1 MRRLLVIVVVLVLV
15 AGAGVTGYY
24 FWQRSTSAPSFKTAQ
39 VTKGDLMFTI
49 SASGT
54 VEPEE
59 VIDVGAQVQ
68 GQILSLGKDPHD
80 STKSVNYCTQ
90 VDEGTVLASIDPT
103 LYQADVDTAVAAKEV
118 ADAAL
123 LVAKDNLTSA
133 KANLAQFQ
141 AKNDQAKADWDRVTQ
156 IRKNTGAVSDSEYDM
171 YKANFLTAESALKV
185 GDAAVLQTTSQ
196 YGQAQK
202 SVIQAQT
209 ALKKAQQNL
218 SYCTI
223 KSPVKG
229 VIVDRRINVG
239 QTVVSS
245 LTAPS
250 LFLLAKDLTKMQIW
264 VPVNEADIGQ
274 IHPGQQVTFT
284 CDAFGTEV
292 FKGVVDKIR
301 LNAQMTQNVIT
312 YTVEV
317 NTDNSSGKL
326 LPYLTANVAFQV
338 GEHQNTL
345 LVPNAALRWM
355 PQPSQI
361 DPTATLAKG
370 QGKKDKSDKS
380 ANGGTKDQSERGVV
394 WVQSGRYVRPVNVH
408 IGWTDGVN
416 TEVSGKDVTE
426 GMEVVVGESKQSNGG
441 SGTTNPF
448 TPQMFQKKSN

>member
-1 MRRLLVIVVVLVLV
+1 MRRWIIISVVILLV
-15 AGAGVTGYY
+15 AGAGVTG
-24 FWQRSTSAPSFKTAQ
+24 FWYWQHATTAPTFKTAQ
-39 VTKGDLMFTI
+39 VTRGDLMFTI

-80 STKSVNYCTQ
+80 STKSINYCTR
-90 VDEGTVLASIDPT
+90 VDEGTILANIDPT

-123 LVAKDNLTSA
+123 LVAKDNLQSA

-141 AKNDQAKADWDRVTQ
+141 AKYDQTKADWDRVGQ
-156 IRKNTGAVSDSEYDM
+156 IRKNTGAVSDSEYDQ
-171 YKANFLTAESALKV
+171 YKASFLTAESALKV
-185 GDAAVLQTTSQ
+185 GEAAVLQATSG
-196 YGQAQK
+196 YNQAQK
-202 SVIQAQT
+202 SVNQAQT

-229 VIVDRRINVG
+229 VIVDRRVNVG

-274 IHPGQQVTFT
+274 IHPGQNVTFT

-312 YTVEV
+312 YTVEI

-326 LPYLTANVAFQV
+326 LPYLTANVSFQV

-355 PQPSQI
+355 PQQSQI
-361 DPTATLAKG
+361 DPTAVPTKG
-370 QGKKDKSDKS
+370 QGKKDKTDKSDKS
-380 ANGGTKDQSERGVV
+380 TTKEQSDRGVL

-426 GMEVVVGESKQSNGG
+426 GMEVVVGEVKQGSGG
-441 SGTTNPF
+441 GGTTNPF

>member
-1 MRRLLVIVVVLVLV
+1 MRQWIIIIVALVLV
-15 AGAGVTGYY
+15 AGAGVTGYWY
-24 FWQRSTSAPSFKTAQ
+24 WQHSASTPNYKTAT
-39 VTKGDLMFTI
+39 VSRGDIQFTI
-49 SASGT
+49 SATGT

-59 VIDVGAQVQ
+59 VVDVGAQVA
-68 GQILSLGKDPHD
+68 GQILSLGKDPHN
-80 STKSVNYCTQ
+80 SAKSIDYCTQ
-90 VDEGTVLASIDPT
+90 VEEGTILANVDPT
-103 LYQADVDTAVAAKEV
+103 LYQADVETAVAAKGV

-133 KANLAQFQ
+133 NANLGQML
-141 AKNDQAKADWDRVTQ
+141 AKYDQAKADWDRVGQ
-156 IRKNTGAVSDSEYDM
+156 IRKNTGAVSDSEYDQ
-171 YKANFLTAESALKV
+171 YKANFLTADSAHKV
-185 GDAAVLQTTSQ
+185 GLAAVAQANSQ
-196 YGQAQK
+196 YLQAQK
-202 SVIQAQT
+202 SVTQAET

-274 IHPGQQVTFT
+274 IHAGQPVTFT
-284 CDAFGTEV
+284 VDAHPGETFQGMV
-292 FKGVVDKIR
+292 GKIR
-301 LNAQMTQNVIT
+301 LNATMTQNVIT

-317 NTDNSSGKL
+317 NTDNSNGKL
-326 LPYLTANVAFQV
+326 LPYLTANVSFQV
-338 GEHQNTL
+338 GEHKNTL
-345 LVPNAALRWM
+345 IVPNAALRWM

-361 DPTATLAKG
+361 DPGVANTKG
-370 QGKKDKSDKS
+370 QGKKDKSGS
-380 ANGGTKDQSERGVV
+380 GATKDPQEKGML

-426 GMEVVVGESKQSNGG
+426 GMEVVVGESKQAGGG
-441 SGTTNPF
+441 SATTNPF
-448 TPQMFQKKSN
+448 TPQMFGGKKSQ